1 MDTREFA
8 IMIINGE
15 VYTGEF
21 HSQILN
27 KYLKDYNAM
36 LSNSTKRFKPN
47 NIINDKENDIHQ
59 LAFAHFTIDK
69 DTSKEIIYLETDES
83 LQNITPEEA
92 ASILKQKWPNAEIR
106 DDCTI
111 ETPNTSYKLYDL
123 ILAKKDLRK
132 NAYDSVDIRDILLT
146 PTPLYGQDYFKQRD
160 PELLKKNK
168 ELHERGECRNQDSID
183 GLNTLISKRKS
194 RLKRW

>member
-47 NIINDKENDIHQ
+47 NIINSQENDIQQ

-69 DTSKEIIYLETDES
+69 DTSKEIIYLETGES
-83 LQNITPEEA
+83 LQNMTPEEA

-168 ELHERGECRNQDSID
+168 ELHERGEYRNQDSID

-194 RLKRW
+194 RLKR

>member
-36 LSNSTKRFKPN
+36 LSNSIKRFKPN
-47 NIINDKENDIHQ
+47 NVINNQENDIHQ

-69 DTSKEIIYLETDES
+69 DTSKEIIYLETGES
-83 LQNITPEEA
+83 LQNMTPEEA

-168 ELHERGECRNQDSID
+168 ELHEHGEYRNQDSID

-194 RLKRW
+194 RLKR

>member
-47 NIINDKENDIHQ
+47 SIINNQENDIHQ

-69 DTSKEIIYLETDES
+69 DTSKEIIYLETGES
-83 LQNITPEEA
+83 LQNMTPEEA

-168 ELHERGECRNQDSID
+168 ELHERGEYRNQDSID

-194 RLKRW
+194 RLKR

>member
-83 LQNITPEEA
+83 LQNMTPEEA

-132 NAYDSVDIRDILLT
+132 NAYDSADIRDILLT

-168 ELHERGECRNQDSID
+168 ELHERGEYRNQDSID

>member
-36 LSNSTKRFKPN
+36 LSNSIKRFKPN
-47 NIINDKENDIHQ
+47 NIINSQENDIHQ

-69 DTSKEIIYLETDES
+69 DTSKEIIYLETGES
-83 LQNITPEEA
+83 LQNMTPEEA

-168 ELHERGECRNQDSID
+168 ELHERGEYRNQDSID

-194 RLKRW
+194 RLKR

>member
-36 LSNSTKRFKPN
+36 LSNSIKRFKPN
-47 NIINDKENDIHQ
+47 SIINNQENDIHQ

-69 DTSKEIIYLETDES
+69 DTSKEIIYLETGES
-83 LQNITPEEA
+83 LQNMTPEEA

-168 ELHERGECRNQDSID
+168 ELHEHGEHRNQDSID

>member
-36 LSNSTKRFKPN
+36 LSNSIKRFKPN
-47 NIINDKENDIHQ
+47 SIINNQENDIHQ

-69 DTSKEIIYLETDES
+69 DTSKEIIYLETGES
-83 LQNITPEEA
+83 LQNMTPEEA

-132 NAYDSVDIRDILLT
+132 NVYDSVDTRDILLT
-146 PTPLYGQDYFKQRD
+146 PTPLYGQDFFKQRD

-168 ELHERGECRNQDSID
+168 ELHERGEYRNQDSID

-194 RLKRW
+194 RLKR

>member
-47 NIINDKENDIHQ
+47 NIINSQENDIHQ

-69 DTSKEIIYLETDES
+69 DTSKEIIYLETGES

-168 ELHERGECRNQDSID
+168 ELHERGEYRNQDSID

-194 RLKRW
+194 RLKR

>member
-47 NIINDKENDIHQ
+47 NIINSQENDIHQ

-83 LQNITPEEA
+83 LQNMTPEEA

-168 ELHERGECRNQDSID
+168 ELHERGEYRNQDSID
-183 GLNTLISKRKS
+183 GLNTLIPKRKS
-194 RLKRW
+194 RLKR

>member
-47 NIINDKENDIHQ
+47 SIINSQENDIQQ

-69 DTSKEIIYLETDES
+69 DTSKEIIYLETDDS
-83 LQNITPEEA
+83 LQNMTPEEA

-168 ELHERGECRNQDSID
+168 ELHERGEYRNQDSID

-194 RLKRW
+194 RLKR

>member
-36 LSNSTKRFKPN
+36 LSNSIKRFKPN
-47 NIINDKENDIHQ
+47 NIINSQENDIHQ

-69 DTSKEIIYLETDES
+69 DTSKEIIYLETGES
-83 LQNITPEEA
+83 LQNMTPEEA

-146 PTPLYGQDYFKQRD
+146 PTPLYGQNYFKQRD

-168 ELHERGECRNQDSID
+168 ELHERGEYRNQDSID

-194 RLKRW
+194 RLKR

>member
-36 LSNSTKRFKPN
+36 LSNSIKRFKPN
-47 NIINDKENDIHQ
+47 NIINNQENDIHQ

-69 DTSKEIIYLETDES
+69 DTSKEIIYLETGES
-83 LQNITPEEA
+83 LQNMTPEEA

-194 RLKRW
+194 RLKR

>member
-47 NIINDKENDIHQ
+47 SIINNQENDIHQ

-83 LQNITPEEA
+83 LQNMTPEEA

>member
-36 LSNSTKRFKPN
+36 LSNSIKRFKPN
-47 NIINDKENDIHQ
+47 NIINNQENDIHQ

-69 DTSKEIIYLETDES
+69 DTSKEIIYLETGES

-168 ELHERGECRNQDSID
+168 KLHEHGEYRNQDSID

-194 RLKRW
+194 RLKR

>member
-47 NIINDKENDIHQ
+47 SIINNQENDIHQ

-83 LQNITPEEA
+83 LQNMTPEEA

-111 ETPNTSYKLYDL
+111 ETPNASYKLYDL

-168 ELHERGECRNQDSID
+168 ELHEHGEYRDQDSID

-194 RLKRW
+194 RLKR

>member
-47 NIINDKENDIHQ
+47 NVINNQENDIYQ

-69 DTSKEIIYLETDES
+69 DTSKEIIYLETDKS

-168 ELHERGECRNQDSID
+168 KLHEHGEYRNQDSID

-194 RLKRW
+194 RLKR

>member
-47 NIINDKENDIHQ
+47 NVINNKENDIHQ

-69 DTSKEIIYLETDES
+69 DTSKEIIYLETDKS
-83 LQNITPEEA
+83 LQNMTPEEA

-168 ELHERGECRNQDSID
+168 ELHERGEYRNQDSID

-194 RLKRW
+194 RLKR

>member
-36 LSNSTKRFKPN
+36 LSNSIKRFKPN
-47 NIINDKENDIHQ
+47 NIINNQENDIHQ

-83 LQNITPEEA
+83 LQNMTPEEA

-146 PTPLYGQDYFKQRD
+146 PTPLYGQNYFKQRD

-168 ELHERGECRNQDSID
+168 ELHERGEYRNQDSID

-194 RLKRW
+194 RLKR

>member
-36 LSNSTKRFKPN
+36 LSNSIKRFKPN
-47 NIINDKENDIHQ
+47 NIINNQENDIHQ

-69 DTSKEIIYLETDES
+69 DTSKEIIYLETGES
-83 LQNITPEEA
+83 LQNMTPEEA

-132 NAYDSVDIRDILLT
+132 NAYDSADIRDILLT

-168 ELHERGECRNQDSID
+168 ELHERGEYRNQDSID

-194 RLKRW
+194 RLKR

>member
-47 NIINDKENDIHQ
+47 SIINSQENDIHQ

-69 DTSKEIIYLETDES
+69 DTSKEIIYLETGES
-83 LQNITPEEA
+83 LQNMTPEEA

-168 ELHERGECRNQDSID
+168 ELHERGEYRNQDSID

-194 RLKRW
+194 RLKR

>member
-47 NIINDKENDIHQ
+47 NIINSQENDIHQ
-59 LAFAHFTIDK
+59 LAFANFTIDK

-83 LQNITPEEA
+83 LQNMTPEEA

-168 ELHERGECRNQDSID
+168 ELHERGEYRNQDSID

-194 RLKRW
+194 RLKR

>member
-36 LSNSTKRFKPN
+36 LSNSIKRFKPN
-47 NIINDKENDIHQ
+47 NIINNQENDIHQ

-168 ELHERGECRNQDSID
+168 ELHECGEYRNQDSID

-194 RLKRW
+194 RLKR

>member
-47 NIINDKENDIHQ
+47 NIINSQENDIHQ

-69 DTSKEIIYLETDES
+69 DTSKEIIYLETGES
-83 LQNITPEEA
+83 LQNMTPEEA

-168 ELHERGECRNQDSID
+168 ELHERGEYRNQDSID

-194 RLKRW
+194 RLKR

>member
-36 LSNSTKRFKPN
+36 LSNSIKRFKPN
-47 NIINDKENDIHQ
+47 SIINNQENDIHQ

-69 DTSKEIIYLETDES
+69 DTSKEIIYLETGES
-83 LQNITPEEA
+83 LQNMTPEEA

-132 NAYDSVDIRDILLT
+132 NVYDSVDIRDMLLT

-168 ELHERGECRNQDSID
+168 ELHERGEYRNQDSID

-194 RLKRW
+194 RLKR

>member
-146 PTPLYGQDYFKQRD
+146 PIPLYGQEYFKQRD

-168 ELHERGECRNQDSID
+168 ELHERGEYRNQDSID

-194 RLKRW
+194 RLKR

>member
-83 LQNITPEEA
+83 LQNMTPEEA

-132 NAYDSVDIRDILLT
+132 NAYDSVDIRDTLLT
-146 PTPLYGQDYFKQRD
+146 PIPLYGQDYFKQRD

-168 ELHERGECRNQDSID
+168 ELHERGEYRNQDSID

-194 RLKRW
+194 RLKR

>member
-47 NIINDKENDIHQ
+47 SIINSQENDIHQ

-83 LQNITPEEA
+83 LQNMTPEEA

-146 PTPLYGQDYFKQRD
+146 PVPLYGQDYFKQRD
-160 PELLKKNK
+160 PKLLKKNK
-168 ELHERGECRNQDSID
+168 ELHERGEYRNQDSID

-194 RLKRW
+194 RLKR

>member
-47 NIINDKENDIHQ
+47 NIVNSQENDIHQ

-83 LQNITPEEA
+83 LQNMTPEEA

-168 ELHERGECRNQDSID
+168 ELHERGEYRNQDSID

-194 RLKRW
+194 RLKR

>member
-69 DTSKEIIYLETDES
+69 DTSKEVMNYS
-83 LQNITPEEA
+83 
-92 ASILKQKWPNAEIR
+92 
-106 DDCTI
+106 DDKK
-111 ETPNTSYKLYDL
+111 TSQELNPGDIQIDMKL
-123 ILAKKDLRK
+123 INSFK
-132 NAYDSVDIRDILLT
+132 SV
-146 PTPLYGQDYFKQRD
+146 Q
-160 PELLKKNK
+160 
-168 ELHERGECRNQDSID
+168 
-183 GLNTLISKRKS
+183 
-194 RLKRW
+194 

>member
-36 LSNSTKRFKPN
+36 LSNSIKRFKPN
-47 NIINDKENDIHQ
+47 NIINNQENDIHQ

-168 ELHERGECRNQDSID
+168 ELHERGEYRNQDSID

-194 RLKRW
+194 RLKR

>member
-47 NIINDKENDIHQ
+47 NIINSQENDIHQ

-83 LQNITPEEA
+83 LQNMTPEEA

-168 ELHERGECRNQDSID
+168 ELHERGEYRDQDSID

-194 RLKRW
+194 RLKR

>member
-36 LSNSTKRFKPN
+36 LSNSIKRFKPN
-47 NIINDKENDIHQ
+47 SIINNQENDIHQ

-69 DTSKEIIYLETDES
+69 DTSKEIIYLETGES
-83 LQNITPEEA
+83 LQNMTPEEA

-168 ELHERGECRNQDSID
+168 ELHENGKYRNQDSID

-194 RLKRW
+194 RLKR

>member
-27 KYLKDYNAM
+27 KYLKDYSAM

-47 NIINDKENDIHQ
+47 NIINDQENDIHQ

-83 LQNITPEEA
+83 LQNMTPEEA

-146 PTPLYGQDYFKQRD
+146 PAPLYGQDYFKQRD

-168 ELHERGECRNQDSID
+168 ELHERGEYRNQDSID

-194 RLKRW
+194 RLKR

>member
-36 LSNSTKRFKPN
+36 LSNSIKRFKPN
-47 NIINDKENDIHQ
+47 NIINNQENDIHQ

-83 LQNITPEEA
+83 LQNMTPEEA

-168 ELHERGECRNQDSID
+168 ELHERGEYRNQDSID

-194 RLKRW
+194 RLKR

>member
-47 NIINDKENDIHQ
+47 NIINSQENDIHQ

-69 DTSKEIIYLETDES
+69 DTSKEIIYLETDGS
-83 LQNITPEEA
+83 LQNMTPEEA

-146 PTPLYGQDYFKQRD
+146 PTPLYGQDYFEQRD

-168 ELHERGECRNQDSID
+168 ELHERGEYRNQDSID

-194 RLKRW
+194 RLKR

>member
-83 LQNITPEEA
+83 LQNMTPEEA

-168 ELHERGECRNQDSID
+168 ELHERGEYRNQDSID

>member
-36 LSNSTKRFKPN
+36 LSNSIKRFKPN
-47 NIINDKENDIHQ
+47 NIINSQENDIHQ

-69 DTSKEIIYLETDES
+69 DTSKEIIYLETGES
-83 LQNITPEEA
+83 LQNMTPEEA

-146 PTPLYGQDYFKQRD
+146 PIPLYGQDYFKQRD

-168 ELHERGECRNQDSID
+168 ELHERGEYRNQDSID

-194 RLKRW
+194 RLKR

>member
-47 NIINDKENDIHQ
+47 NIINSQENDIHQ

-83 LQNITPEEA
+83 LQNMTPEEA

-132 NAYDSVDIRDILLT
+132 NAYDSVDTRDILLT

-168 ELHERGECRNQDSID
+168 ELHERGEYRNQDSID

-194 RLKRW
+194 RLKR

>member
-47 NIINDKENDIHQ
+47 SIINSQENDIHQ

-83 LQNITPEEA
+83 LQNMTPEEA

-168 ELHERGECRNQDSID
+168 ELHERGEYRNQDSID

-194 RLKRW
+194 RLKR